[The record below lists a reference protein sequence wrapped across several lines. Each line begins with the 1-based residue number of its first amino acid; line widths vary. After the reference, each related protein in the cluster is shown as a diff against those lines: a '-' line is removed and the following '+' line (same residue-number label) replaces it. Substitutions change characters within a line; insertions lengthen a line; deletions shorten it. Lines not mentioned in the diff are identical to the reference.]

1 MYILKKKNPKKW
13 VHVYTRVFFEN
24 GWIKFLI
31 LKICHFLQFFS
42 KKMIFLLKNY
52 NFLKF
57 DERKIEFDD
66 SKDTKKQEK

>member
-1 MYILKKKNPKKW
+1 
-13 VHVYTRVFFEN
+13 VFFEN